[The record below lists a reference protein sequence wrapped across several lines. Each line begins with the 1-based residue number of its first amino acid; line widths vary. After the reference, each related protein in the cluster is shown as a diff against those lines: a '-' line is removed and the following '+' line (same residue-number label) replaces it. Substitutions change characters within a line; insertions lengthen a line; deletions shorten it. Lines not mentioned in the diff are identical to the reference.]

1 MEDTPQS
8 FDEMYIK
15 TFGTM
20 PSDVRK
26 QVQEEKEK
34 EEKITVQPQEMT
46 SLENVSIF
54 KPQEK
59 EEIPPHKFIGIAFST
74 YIILELNNELYI
86 LDQHAAHE
94 RILYER

>member
-1 MEDTPQS
+1 
-8 FDEMYIK
+8 
-15 TFGTM
+15 
-20 PSDVRK
+20 
-26 QVQEEKEK
+26 
-34 EEKITVQPQEMT
+34 MT

-59 EEIPPHKFIGIAFST
+59 EEIPPYKFIGIAFST

-94 RILYER
+94 RILYEKVKKKLL